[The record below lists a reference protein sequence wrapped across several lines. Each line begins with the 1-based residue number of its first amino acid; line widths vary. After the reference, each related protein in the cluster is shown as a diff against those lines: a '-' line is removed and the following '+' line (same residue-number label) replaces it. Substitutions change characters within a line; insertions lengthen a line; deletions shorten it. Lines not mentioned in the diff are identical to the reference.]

1 MLLRPFLLTILAVC
15 LVGVATWH
23 ARDPKPK
30 AEPPCANAQALR
42 DQGFYAEAHA
52 GYATL
57 LKEDAPP
64 TCATDGLETLTKK
77 ECARADALVA
87 ASPADAA
94 KAYRAILDEAPA
106 TDAAMCARDGLA
118 GLPAAAKAAKSG

>member
-15 LVGVATWH
+15 LVGVAAWH
-23 ARDPKPK
+23 ARDPKPD
-30 AEPPCANAQALR
+30 PPCASADALR
-42 DQGFYAEAHA
+42 DQGFYAEAHT

-64 TCATDGLETLTKK
+64 TCAAGGLDTLTRQ
-77 ECARADALVA
+77 ECDRADALVA

-106 TDAAMCARDGLA
+106 TDAATCARDGLA